1 MHLEWSCVCHI
12 IQSVSARRHTV
23 PRFPP
28 YLSGMAAKRSSMS
41 PAALFDAAFATGTL
55 TTIGTGGAL
64 LGLGWREGE
73 AGRVFR
79 LAGRA
84 LLERFGFASGTAPL
98 SSVAL
103 GYLHHLMVATA
114 WGVLLALCVL
124 PWRGTTRVLVTVV
137 AAAGYV
143 LLVTTVVPAPL
154 RIGYAVTGSLPG
166 AVPIGVALAV
176 ALLSGVWLAAAD
188 DHTESQGDSHGDPLG
203 DTTAHDPS

>member
-1 MHLEWSCVCHI
+1 
-12 IQSVSARRHTV
+12 
-23 PRFPP
+23 
-28 YLSGMAAKRSSMS
+28 MS

-55 TTIGTGGAL
+55 TTIATGGAL

-114 WGVLLALCVL
+114 WGCCWPCAS
-124 PWRGTTRVLVTVV
+124 
-137 AAAGYV
+137 Y
-143 LLVTTVVPAPL
+143 
-154 RIGYAVTGSLPG
+154 PG
-166 AVPIGVALAV
+166 EGQHV
-176 ALLSGVWLAAAD
+176 S
-188 DHTESQGDSHGDPLG
+188 S
-203 DTTAHDPS
+203 

>member
-1 MHLEWSCVCHI
+1 M
-12 IQSVSARRHTV
+12 
-23 PRFPP
+23 
-28 YLSGMAAKRSSMS
+28 
-41 PAALFDAAFATGTL
+41 
-55 TTIGTGGAL
+55 
-64 LGLGWREGE
+64 
-73 AGRVFR
+73 
-79 LAGRA
+79 
-84 LLERFGFASGTAPL
+84 
-98 SSVAL
+98 
-103 GYLHHLMVATA
+103 
-114 WGVLLALCVL
+114 LLALCVL